1 MDKPQIK
8 CYEASF
14 NLKSYF
20 LLLNKNSNSFLCG
33 QNGFLSCQSDS
44 TIEYVFHSYYHTE
57 LKKQKIQ

>member
-1 MDKPQIK
+1 MGKPQIK

-20 LLLNKNSNSFLCG
+20 LLLNKNSFLCG
-33 QNGFLSCQSDS
+33 QNGFLSCQGDS
-44 TIEYVFHSYYHTE
+44 TIEYVFQSYYHTE